1 MEMNASSSALRI
13 AASSP
18 WDAAHIKY
26 YCPHVQTV
34 NVQTVNVQTV
44 NVQTVNAIIFL
55 DINNEKSNTNADTE
69 CTVGNVETSADFTT

>member
-1 MEMNASSSALRI
+1 MEMNASSSVLRI

-34 NVQTVNVQTV
+34 NVQTVNVH
-44 NVQTVNAIIFL
+44 TVNAIIFL